1 MNKKTSREAWY
12 ARFFYPGLIAAMAAV
27 FFWLARNVLL
37 EALPFFGMAAA
48 YGVLLTRVV
57 RRSGRAF
64 MAMYASFLLIYLSC
78 LAVEDDL
85 SVPAAA
91 PWFMGFI
98 IGAIAG
104 GHAWSGDAGSQV
116 SQKRERTADGQG
128 FTGGWQVALI
138 NAVSAVVLLGLGA
151 AHLIFQSPT
160 LPIAM
165 GLGIAVVGGWALFRF
180 VTSVQVKYLSLF
192 AIPVGLL
199 MLGFVGGA
207 TDQLAL
213 PHVWGYG
220 TLAGILIGGR
230 YWSGPKFG
238 EPRPPFAGQ
247 GGRWR
252 RRKRRPKSKQK
263 QPQKL
268 RT

>member
-1 MNKKTSREAWY
+1 VNKKTSREAWY
-12 ARFFYPGLIAAMAAV
+12 ARLFYPGLIAAMAAV

-37 EALPFFGMAAA
+37 EALPFFGMAVA

-64 MAMYASFLLIYLSC
+64 MAMYAAFLLIYWSF

-85 SVPAAA
+85 GVPAAA
-91 PWFMGFI
+91 PWFLGFI

-104 GHAWSGDAGSQV
+104 GHAWSGDRVGSQT
-116 SQKRERTADGQG
+116 SQKRERTEDGQG
-128 FTGGWQVALI
+128 FTGGWQLALI
-138 NAVSAVVLLGLGA
+138 NAVSAVVLLGLGVS
-151 AHLIFQSPT
+151 HLIFQSPT
-160 LPIAM
+160 VPVAAV
-165 GLGIAVVGGWALFRF
+165 LGIAVIGGWALFRF
-180 VTSVQVKYLSLF
+180 VTSVQIKYLSLF
-192 AIPVGLL
+192 AIPIGFLV
-199 MLGFVGGA
+199 LGFLGGA

-220 TLAGILIGGR
+220 ALAGVLIGGR

-247 GGRWR
+247 GGRRR
-252 RRKRRPKSKQK
+252 RRKRRPRVKQK
-263 QPQKL
+263 QTQNEL
-268 RT
+268 